1 MKIKKL
7 LFLLSLL
14 LLASLV
20 IGGVLWMLGWTATT
34 PSATPPAVKPP
45 QGVGMSVAQ
54 KRDVPVTVEAIAV
67 VEALRS
73 VDIRPQ
79 ITGVVQRVAVHE
91 GQQVRKGDVL
101 FVLADRTERAN
112 LDKARAQL
120 ARDRVS
126 LLDLERQLQRS
137 QELLARQFI
146 AQSALDALQTQVQ
159 AQQAVV
165 QGSEAALRASDIAV
179 ADTVLRAPL
188 DGRLG
193 ALHVTVGSLVQPG
206 GAVLVTLNQLEPVAL
221 SLAVPERHLAS
232 LQTLLAG
239 AQPPSVGVIGAGS
252 AQAPTLGASSP
263 VGPVTFIDNAVD
275 PATGTVRIKAT
286 VPNPGQAMLPGQS
299 VPVRLSLRTLKD
311 AVVIAQAAIIQ
322 RGQERQVYVMAP
334 DGTAQLRSIK
344 VLQPL
349 GDLVAVEGVQG
360 GERVVV
366 EGKQNLRPGQAI
378 RDLPTVAPAPKA
390 SGAAASGASR

>member
-252 AQAPTLGASSP
+252 TQGL

-378 RDLPTVAPAPKA
+378 RALPTVAPAPKA